1 MTEKFIVTE
10 NGKVYYQISEQ
21 WDKNK
26 RVLFFLHG
34 MTGDHT
40 MFRHQYDYFKDN
52 CNILLW
58 DAPAHGRSRP
68 FRNFDYEKA
77 ALSVRAIF
85 EAEEIDRAVFIG
97 QSMGGFITQAVI
109 KRYPDIVSAF
119 ISIDSTPY
127 GKEYYSGSDFFWLR
141 QVERLAHL
149 YPLGAMKK
157 AIAKQNTATKDG
169 YDNMLSMLA
178 PYGKDELCRLMG
190 IGYAGFIED
199 NCDLEIT
206 CPVLLIIGEKDN
218 TGKVKAYNRL
228 WSRKTG
234 FPLITIK
241 GAAHNSN
248 TDCPDAV
255 NKQIEAFLTSLE
267 NAGD

>member
-21 WDKNK
+21 WEKNK

-40 MFRHQYDYFKDN
+40 MFRHQYNYFKDS

-58 DAPAHGRSRP
+58 DAPAHGKSRP

-109 KRYPDIVSAF
+109 KRYPDIVSSF
-119 ISIDSTPY
+119 ISIDST
-127 GKEYYSGSDFFWLR
+127 
-141 QVERLAHL
+141 
-149 YPLGAMKK
+149 
-157 AIAKQNTATKDG
+157 
-169 YDNMLSMLA
+169 